1 MKRIRMAL
9 AVAGI
14 LSLSMGVASCVNSS
28 NCQCATSSAA
38 SKFAYVML
46 ETDTIA
52 AFGINANTGALT
64 PVTGSPF
71 GGNISPFYGASDP
84 AGKFLYAV
92 DQFNGRIYGF
102 SIDQTTGA
110 LTGVEGSPFT
120 PRASEA
126 VMPIVDPTGSFLYVT
141 NLDTCGD
148 DCKGAVSAFKIAPDG
163 SLIEMAGSPYTTD
176 YGTFGIAMAP
186 SGKFLYTMNGRN
198 CCRAVQTVSA
208 FQVDPVSGALTAI
221 DGSPFSAGGIASFA
235 AFHPSG
241 NFLYVIVSGEGTA
254 VQTFS
259 INPTTGAL
267 SSTDSFV
274 NLGQNPQ
281 GIDVDTIDD
290 FLFVAN
296 NGSTGA
302 GRVDGSIQVFH
313 IDATTGALTQV
324 LGSPF
329 TTTGSN
335 PLQPAVDRSC
345 KYLYVT
351 NNNVPGGTAADY
363 VLAFAIDP
371 ITGNLTGV
379 PGSPFATSSG
389 GAPQGIVLTPH
400 QSTTTP

>member
-1 MKRIRMAL
+1 
-9 AVAGI
+9 
-14 LSLSMGVASCVNSS
+14 
-28 NCQCATSSAA
+28 
-38 SKFAYVML
+38 
-46 ETDTIA
+46 
-52 AFGINANTGALT
+52 
-64 PVTGSPF
+64 
-71 GGNISPFYGASDP
+71 
-84 AGKFLYAV
+84 
-92 DQFNGRIYGF
+92 
-102 SIDQTTGA
+102 
-110 LTGVEGSPFT
+110 
-120 PRASEA
+120 
-126 VMPIVDPTGSFLYVT
+126 
-141 NLDTCGD
+141 
-148 DCKGAVSAFKIAPDG
+148 
-163 SLIEMAGSPYTTD
+163 MAGSPYTTD
-176 YGTFGIAMAP
+176 YGTLGIAMAP

-208 FQVDPVSGALTAI
+208 FQVDPVSGALTPI
-221 DGSPFSAGGIASFA
+221 NGSPFSAGGIASFA

-274 NLGQNPQ
+274 DLGQNPQ

-296 NGSTGA
+296 NGSTAAA

-313 IDATTGALTQV
+313 IDAATGALTQV

-329 TTTGSN
+329 TTTGGN

-371 ITGNLTGV
+371 ITGNLTAV
-379 PGSPFATSSG
+379 PGSPFSTSSG
-389 GAPQGIVLTPH
+389 GPPQGIVLTPH
-400 QSTTTP
+400 QSITTP